1 MQQNIIVGL
10 FEVPSEAYQ
19 AFTELK
25 AYHQTHDSLIAQA
38 VLVKKD
44 NGVISVADSTDFTE
58 KTDDAALTGGLIGAL
73 IGVLGGPLGVLLGG
87 AVGALIGSD
96 AGAAAT
102 LGEASLLES
111 VSQKLRNGDT
121 AVIVLAQEANEE
133 VANAFFGRFKTHVL
147 RWSAEAVQEEVLA
160 AVEAEAELQ
169 RQARETLRRQ
179 RKAERKEERKE
190 KVDEFKGKLKQKF
203 EELSNKIK
211 S

>member
-1 MQQNIIVGL
+1 M
-10 FEVPSEAYQ
+10 
-19 AFTELK
+19 K
-25 AYHQTHDSLIAQA
+25 AYRQTHDSLITQA

-58 KTDDAALTGGLIGAL
+58 KTDDAALTGGLVGTL

-87 AVGALIGSD
+87 TVGALLGSD
-96 AGAAAT
+96 VGAAAT

-179 RKAERKEERKE
+179 RKAERKE
-190 KVDEFKGKLKQKF
+190 KVDEFRGKLKQKF

>member
-1 MQQNIIVGL
+1 MQQNIIVSL
-10 FEVPSEAYQ
+10 FDIPSEAYQ

-25 AYHQTHDSLIAQA
+25 AYRQTHDSLIAQA

-44 NGVISVADSTDFTE
+44 NGVITIADSTDFTE
-58 KTDDAALTGGLIGAL
+58 KTDDAALTGGLVGAL

-87 AVGALIGSD
+87 TVGALLGSD

-147 RWSAEAVQEEVLA
+147 RWSAEVVQEEVLA
-160 AVEAEAELQ
+160 AAETEAELQ
-169 RQARETLRRQ
+169 RQAREELRRQ
-179 RKAERKEERKE
+179 RKAERKE

>member
-25 AYHQTHDSLIAQA
+25 AYRQTHDSLIAQA

-179 RKAERKEERKE
+179 RKAERKE
-190 KVDEFKGKLKQKF
+190 KVDEFRGKLKQKF

>member
-25 AYHQTHDSLIAQA
+25 VYRQTHDSLIAQA

-179 RKAERKEERKE
+179 RKAERKE
-190 KVDEFKGKLKQKF
+190 KVDEFRGKLKQKF